1 MLKRI
6 GPAVLC
12 AALVGL
18 LAAPA
23 HAAFEVTSFAV
34 TPASTAAGAHADVTI
49 AAGFPAFAVGNAPQR
64 PRDLVFHL
72 PPGLAGDPF
81 ATPRCSEA
89 AFRADGCP
97 AATRIGGVAA
107 TADAVVLG
115 LPVAQDVTGDLY
127 NVVPAGAEPA
137 RLGAVLR
144 PLGGLL
150 GKFTVATTV
159 TARPSDGGLDATVRD
174 LPTELNGLQVYT
186 SRLAFTL
193 QGRPGGRP
201 FMRNPTSCRPA
212 ISTVDA
218 TPYGEPATP
227 VSRTSS
233 FTPADCGALPFAP
246 HITGTIGAKGQTAAR
261 SHPPVTTVITQGAEQ
276 AGQAAVTVTLPPV
289 VGPDLAQLAR
299 ACPAAQVAA
308 ASCPATARVGRVQA
322 TTPLLAQPLTGDVFL
337 AGGAR
342 GALPGLAIQLGPPI
356 PLRLT
361 GSVELTPQGIRT
373 TFTGLPDVP
382 LARFALSLDGGPDGA
397 VRGGAGPLHAQ
408 GAAGGQRRL
417 RRAVREADRGDAGAR
432 AGRLHAAAGR
442 RREGLAPPQRRPVVR
457 VSAPPRRARPT

>member
-1 MLKRI
+1 M
-6 GPAVLC
+6 
-12 AALVGL
+12 
-18 LAAPA
+18 
-23 HAAFEVTSFAV
+23 
-34 TPASTAAGAHADVTI
+34 
-49 AAGFPAFAVGNAPQR
+49 
-64 PRDLVFHL
+64 
-72 PPGLAGDPF
+72 
-81 ATPRCSEA
+81 
-89 AFRADGCP
+89 
-97 AATRIGGVAA
+97 
-107 TADAVVLG
+107 LG

-174 LPTELNGLQVYT
+174 LPTELDGLQVYT

-193 QGRPGGRP
+193 QGRPGGKP

-212 ISTVDA
+212 TSTVDA

-246 HITGTIGAKGQTAAR
+246 RIAGTIGAKGQTAAR

-382 LARFALSLDGGPDGA
+382 LARFALSLDGGPAGLFAAGPDLCTLKAPPA
-397 VRGGAGPLHAQ
+397 VRAVYVAQ
-408 GAAGGQRRL
+408 SGKQTAETQELARVGCTPPPAVAAKVWHL
-417 RRAVREADRGDAGAR
+417 RSG
-432 AGRLHAAAGR
+432 
-442 RREGLAPPQRRPVVR
+442 RPVVR
-457 VSAPPRRARPT
+457 VSATAAPGAPDLTELRLLLPQRLAVHPRRKAKGARVRAGAGRLPASAFRLRGAGELRVALPAGTRTVTAKLSKGAVRAARKLRTARRPKRLALRVLLRDGDGPRPPRTLRVRPQRR